1 MSQPAVPGRCR
12 LPDWAWDLIAGVA
25 VVATAL
31 LPFAGRGGG
40 DHAVSTIAVAPWTIT
55 VPIAAA
61 LVLPFRRRR
70 PVTVLVVTVALLYA
84 GTFVLGSTMPF
95 VLPVAIAAFG
105 VALRL
110 ERRRS
115 VLIVAGAI
123 VLLVLAE
130 LLVGPALGFDARLI
144 PVPALVAF
152 AAAAGDA
159 TRSRRAY
166 IDAITERAE
175 RAERTKESEARRR
188 VAEERLR
195 IARDLHDA
203 VAHQIAVI
211 NLHSGVA
218 SRAILVDREADL
230 PTARTSL
237 ATIGDASRAVLSEIG
252 DLLSV
257 LRNDPADGDDS
268 SAPTAPLPGLAD
280 LDDLLADFAAA
291 GLELT
296 VRVEGAPRSL
306 PPAVDRVALQV
317 IREGLTNAHKHGA
330 GGRAHL
336 LLVYGDDEVVITI
349 TNPVDTSGGAGRA
362 VTSTGLG
369 LIGLRERVASVR
381 GNARAEVAGAMHR
394 LVATL
399 PATAPPATAPPE
411 PTAPTPPGSDASGGG
426 A

>member
-1 MSQPAVPGRCR
+1 MSQPAVPGRRR

-40 DHAVSTIAVAPWTIT
+40 DHAVSTIAVAPWTFT

-130 LLVGPALGFDARLI
+130 LLVGPAQGFDARLI

-218 SRAILVDREADL
+218 SRAIAVDREADL

-237 ATIGDASRAVLSEIG
+237 ATC
-252 DLLSV
+252 
-257 LRNDPADGDDS
+257 
-268 SAPTAPLPGLAD
+268 
-280 LDDLLADFAAA
+280 
-291 GLELT
+291 
-296 VRVEGAPRSL
+296 
-306 PPAVDRVALQV
+306 
-317 IREGLTNAHKHGA
+317 
-330 GGRAHL
+330 
-336 LLVYGDDEVVITI
+336 
-349 TNPVDTSGGAGRA
+349 
-362 VTSTGLG
+362 
-369 LIGLRERVASVR
+369 
-381 GNARAEVAGAMHR
+381 
-394 LVATL
+394 
-399 PATAPPATAPPE
+399 
-411 PTAPTPPGSDASGGG
+411 
-426 A
+426 